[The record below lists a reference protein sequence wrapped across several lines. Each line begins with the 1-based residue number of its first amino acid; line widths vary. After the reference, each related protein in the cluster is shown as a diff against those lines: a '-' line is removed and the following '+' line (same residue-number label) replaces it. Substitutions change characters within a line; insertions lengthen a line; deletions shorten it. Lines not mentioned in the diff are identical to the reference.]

1 MRNIIRLGMCSVFG
15 LLLTNCAVD
24 AGTDMTEADLGT
36 EQSALTISTNQTG
49 TNNGYYYTF
58 WKDGGSVS
66 MNLNSGGNYSVS
78 WASGTYNFVGGK
90 GWNPGSST
98 RVIGYNAG
106 VWSPGSSNAY
116 LCLYGWT
123 TSPLVEYYI
132 VDSWGSWRPPG
143 GTKAGQVTTD
153 GGTYDLYRTFRDDKP
168 SIQGI
173 QDFYQY
179 WSVRTS
185 KRSTGVN
192 SNITFANH
200 KNAWASKG
208 WNLGSHNYQVM
219 ATEVFN
225 PASSGS
231 SNISVW

>member
-1 MRNIIRLGMCSVFG
+1 MCSVFG
-15 LLLTNCAVD
+15 LLMTNCVVD

-78 WASGTYNFVGGK
+78 WGSGTYNFVGGK

-98 RVIGYNAG
+98 RVVGYNAG

-123 TSPLVEYYI
+123 KNTQQQPPNRVVEYYI

-143 GTKAGQVTTD
+143 GTKAGSVTTD
-153 GGTYDLYRTFRDDKP
+153 GGTYDLYRTFRANAP
-168 SIQGI
+168 SIDGN
-173 QDFYQY
+173 QDFYQF

-208 WNLGSHNYQVM
+208 WNLGTHNYQVM